1 MGDAARTRAELG
13 KEDGIGE
20 EGAPPSA
27 FGVGWVVAI
36 IAAYSAAEHGART
49 V

>member
-20 EGAPPSA
+20 EGAPPA
-27 FGVGWVVAI
+27 RLTVVEWLQ
-36 IAAYSAAEHGART
+36 SSPRTPAEHGART